1 MWNENYG
8 SRKSN
13 SRTSCG
19 LLFHTLYTLFHRKL
33 LIFLGIIQTLFES
46 SMFIFVF
53 FWTPILESVST
64 NEISHGLIFTLEM
77 MSLMI
82 GSLLHEFLLPNYVL
96 VNRFPYIFLFS
107 TLSLFISY
115 IIDIYMVKLNCYLL
129 FEFSV
134 GLYYPAIGTLRSK
147 FITNDIRTT
156 LMNIYRIGMN
166 FIVIVT
172 LLNSDHVSTDSLSLI
187 STILLFCCTICAFYI
202 RKCIKMEKNVNELG
216 FEESPHS

>member
-1 MWNENYG
+1 MILWFLLFIVLIIYLWKENYG

-33 LIFLGIIQTLFES
+33 LILLGTTQTLFES

-53 FWTPILESVST
+53 FWTPTLESVST

-82 GSLLHEFLLPNYVL
+82 GSLIHEFLLPNYVL

-107 TLSLFISY
+107 SFSLFISY
-115 IIDIYMVKLNCYLL
+115 ISQIYMIKLICYLF
-129 FEFSV
+129 FEFAV
-134 GLYYPAIGTLRSK
+134 GLYYPAIV
-147 FITNDIRTT
+147 FI
-156 LMNIYRIGMN
+156 L
-166 FIVIVT
+166 
-172 LLNSDHVSTDSLSLI
+172 
-187 STILLFCCTICAFYI
+187 
-202 RKCIKMEKNVNELG
+202 
-216 FEESPHS
+216 